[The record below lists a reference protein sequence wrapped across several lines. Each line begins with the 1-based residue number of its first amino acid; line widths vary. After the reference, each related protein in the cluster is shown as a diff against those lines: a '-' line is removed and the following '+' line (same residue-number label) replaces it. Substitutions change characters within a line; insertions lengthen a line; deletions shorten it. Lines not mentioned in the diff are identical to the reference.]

1 MHSARRGEGESP
13 TMTEAMPIAPDLALP
28 DGDGELVYLS
38 HYRGRQQLVV
48 FFTRSF
54 L

>member
-1 MHSARRGEGESP
+1 MRDSVQ
-13 TMTEAMPIAPDLALP
+13 TAPDLDLP
-28 DGDGELVYLS
+28 DGRGELVSLS
-38 HYRGRQQLVV
+38 GYRGEQQLVV